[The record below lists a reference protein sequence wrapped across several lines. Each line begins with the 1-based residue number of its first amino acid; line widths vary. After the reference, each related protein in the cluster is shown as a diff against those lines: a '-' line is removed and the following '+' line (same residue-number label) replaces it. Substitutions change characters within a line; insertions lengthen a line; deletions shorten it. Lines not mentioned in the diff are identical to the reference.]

1 MHGFII
7 SFPFRKLHFLLE
19 DANISSK
26 NVFHNGSK
34 KKKRSYGKV
43 KNNETMWKIFIR
55 IIYLKQQRNILCFR
69 RLKIE
74 KSLFMIVH
82 TAGKDQIKYFAKN

>member
-26 NVFHNGSK
+26 NVRR
-34 KKKRSYGKV
+34 KREAMV
-43 KNNETMWKIFIR
+43 K
-55 IIYLKQQRNILCFR
+55 
-69 RLKIE
+69 LKIMKPCE
-74 KSLFMIVH
+74 KYLFELFILNNNAIFCAF
-82 TAGKDQIKYFAKN
+82 AG

>member
-43 KNNETMWKIFIR
+43 KNNETM
-55 IIYLKQQRNILCFR
+55 
-69 RLKIE
+69 
-74 KSLFMIVH
+74 
-82 TAGKDQIKYFAKN
+82 

>member
-1 MHGFII
+1 
-7 SFPFRKLHFLLE
+7 
-19 DANISSK
+19 
-26 NVFHNGSK
+26 
-34 KKKRSYGKV
+34 
-43 KNNETMWKIFIR
+43 MWKIFIR
-55 IIYLKQQRNILCFR
+55 IIYLKKQRNILCFR